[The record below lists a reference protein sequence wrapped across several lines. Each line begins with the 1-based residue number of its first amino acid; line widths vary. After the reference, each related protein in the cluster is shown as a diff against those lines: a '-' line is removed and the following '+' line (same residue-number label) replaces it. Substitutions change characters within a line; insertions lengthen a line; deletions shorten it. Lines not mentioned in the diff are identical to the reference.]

1 MPQLPVSGALVFAVV
16 LSDPHKT
23 RAADSLELRLFFD
36 GVRSEDFVM
45 RSSLSSN
52 VVAMRDTVVSETERR
67 TFQFAALELTGGLFV
82 TLQPPMNPSNPS
94 RRR

>member
-1 MPQLPVSGALVFAVV
+1 MFGYLPPRPLPQVFAVV
-16 LSDPHKT
+16 LADPQKT
-23 RAADSLELRLFFD
+23 RAADSLKLRLFFD

-67 TFQFAALELTGGLFV
+67 TFQFAALELTGWLFV
-82 TLQPPMNPSNPS
+82 TL
-94 RRR
+94 